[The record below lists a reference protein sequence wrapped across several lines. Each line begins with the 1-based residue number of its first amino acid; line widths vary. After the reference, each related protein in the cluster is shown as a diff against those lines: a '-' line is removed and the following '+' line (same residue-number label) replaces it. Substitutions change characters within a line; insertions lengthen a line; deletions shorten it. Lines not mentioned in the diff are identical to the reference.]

1 MIAYTVNAITGINNR
16 FIGVSTKSTA
26 KKSGIPL
33 ITINTTTVISSQ
45 RHSLKFSIRNQRLV
59 ASKKEPENRFLF
71 AGLEGF
77 EPSDDGVRVRP
88 YPFHAR
94 CNINDI

>member
-16 FIGVSTKSTA
+16 FIGVSTKSAA

-59 ASKKEPENRFLF
+59 ASKKGPDIRSLF
-71 AGLEGF
+71 PGLGGF
-77 EPSDDGVRVRP
+77 EPPNDGVRVLFRKP
-88 YPFHAR
+88 
-94 CNINDI
+94 C